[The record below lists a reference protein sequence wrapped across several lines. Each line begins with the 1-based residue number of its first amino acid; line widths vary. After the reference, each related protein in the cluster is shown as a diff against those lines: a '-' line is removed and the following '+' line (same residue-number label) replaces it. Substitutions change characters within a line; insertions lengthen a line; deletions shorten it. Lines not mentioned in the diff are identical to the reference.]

1 MELLRV
7 EELAERLGVPKSQV
21 YRQVELGKWPVV
33 RVGRYLRFPW
43 PDILEHLSDGA
54 FPAKREEEAGF

>member
-21 YRQVELGKWPVV
+21 YRQVELGRWPVV
-33 RVGRYLRFPW
+33 RVGRYFRFPW
-43 PDILEHLSDGA
+43 PDILKHLSDGA
-54 FPAKREEEAGF
+54 FGHEEDHDEAH